1 MLLGPFINDLITSAG
16 IGDKKIII
24 MIWERKVIKTKKI
37 NKLISR

>member
-24 MIWERKVIKTKKI
+24 MIWHAVAVPDKGRYA
-37 NKLISR
+37 NYP